1 MTQLNKSAYPLGRF
15 YFPFKVDYIAMVI
28 LYTGTP
34 GSGKS
39 YHATAQVH
47 NCTKKGLNVIAN
59 FNVNLPAKYQHR
71 FYFVPTEKLNVQFL
85 LDFSIKNHVPNKE
98 RQTLIMIDE
107 ASILFNSRDYSRKDR
122 ADWIKFFSQH
132 RKLGYDIILITQQDR
147 SLDRQIRGQ
156 IEYNYVHRKL
166 TNFGFKGWVI
176 RFLIHKQF
184 VCVHIWYPVKERVDC
199 EYFSIK
205 KRVADSYD
213 TFSMFDDK
221 PTECSGGSVI

>member
-1 MTQLNKSAYPLGRF
+1 
-15 YFPFKVDYIAMVI
+15 MVI

-39 YHATAQVH
+39 YHATSQVH

-59 FNVNLPAKYQHR
+59 FSVTLPQKYQYR
-71 FYFVPTEKLNVQFL
+71 FYYVPTEKITVEYLLN
-85 LDFSIKNHVPNKE
+85 FSINNHVPNKE
-98 RQTLIMIDE
+98 RQTLLMIDE
-107 ASILFNSRDYSRKDR
+107 ASILFNSRDYARKDR
-122 ADWIKFFSQH
+122 MEWLKFFSQH
-132 RKLGYDIILITQQDR
+132 RKLGYDVILITQQDR

-166 TNFGFKGWVI
+166 TNFGIKGWII

-184 VCVHIWYPVKERVDC
+184 VCVHVWYPVKERMDC

-205 KRVADSYD
+205 KRIADSYD

-221 PTECSGGSVI
+221 DYTTAFNKSREHVI

>member
-1 MTQLNKSAYPLGRF
+1 
-15 YFPFKVDYIAMVI
+15 MVI

-47 NCTKKGLNVIAN
+47 NCTKKGINVIAN
-59 FNVNLPAKYQHR
+59 FVVKLPDKYSSR
-71 FYFVPTEKLNVQFL
+71 FFYLPTEKMTVKFF
-85 LDFSIKNHVPNKE
+85 LDFSINNHVRDKE

-107 ASILFNSRDYSRKDR
+107 ASLLFNSRDYARKDR
-122 ADWIKFFSQH
+122 SEWIKFFAQH

-147 SLDRQIRGQ
+147 SLDRQVRGY

-166 TNFGFKGWVI
+166 SNFGIKGWII

-184 VCVHIWYPVKERVDC
+184 VCVHIWYQVRERIDC

-205 KRVADSYD
+205 RRIANSYD
-213 TFSMFDDK
+213 TFSLFNDNRDEEVK
-221 PTECSGGSVI
+221 TFENTCI

>member
-1 MTQLNKSAYPLGRF
+1 
-15 YFPFKVDYIAMVI
+15 MVI

-47 NCTKKGLNVIAN
+47 NCTKKGLNVISN
-59 FNVNLPAKYQHR
+59 FAVNLPEKQKSR
-71 FYFVPTEKLNVQFL
+71 FYFVPTEKITVDYL
-85 LDFSIKNHVPNKE
+85 LKFVENHHQYGKE
-98 RQTLIMIDE
+98 RQTLLMIDE
-107 ASILFNSRDYSRKDR
+107 ASILFNSRDYARKDR
-122 ADWIKFFSQH
+122 SDWVKFFSQH
-132 RKLGYDIILITQQDR
+132 RKLGYDVILITQQDR

-166 TNFGFKGWVI
+166 TNFGLKGWII

-184 VCVHIWYPVKERVDC
+184 VCVHIWYPIKTRMDC

-205 KRVADSYD
+205 KRIADSYD
-213 TFSMFDDK
+213 TFSMFNDK
-221 PTECSGGSVI
+221 ETFEDNKNENTCI